1 MTGGSDEIQTR
12 MDTKVNFVGT
22 ARLLL
27 LKHVGFVLV
36 VQEFDDR
43 HPRVSV
49 VHVISETRCVDDGE
63 TDYTC
68 VKLVV

>member
-1 MTGGSDEIQTR
+1 MASGSDEIQTR
-12 MDTKVNFVGT
+12 MNTKVDLVGT

-43 HPRVSV
+43 HPRISV
-49 VHVISETRCVDDGE
+49 VHVVSETGCVNDSE
-63 TDYTC
+63 TDYTYI
-68 VKLVV
+68 KLVV